1 MSVAEADNPVTGQI
15 EDLLERVR
23 PKANSLIVTVLG
35 DAIMPRGGSIWLSDL
50 MGLMS
55 LFGLSDRLVRTG
67 VYRLSQEGW
76 LTSRSVGR
84 RAQYSL
90 SEAGFAQF
98 MAAGKRIYSTALPRS
113 TDTWTLVQGTPDI
126 SQTERQSL
134 RRRLRW
140 HGFGQISTTLMALP
154 GPEPEGLSVDLKA
167 EDLDKKVL
175 IFRSEL
181 AGQNAQ
187 ANMKA
192 AAAAAWPLD
201 ELNRDYANF
210 VDLFSGLDH
219 GELSTHTPSA
229 AFALRVLLIH
239 EYRRILLKDPHLPA
253 DLLPEP
259 WMGSEAFRL
268 SASLYKQVAEKSDT
282 FLNLHTAEDQTDPP
296 ALSEDYWYRFGGLR

>member
-1 MSVAEADNPVTGQI
+1 MSLAEADSAANGQI

-23 PKANSLIVTVLG
+23 PKANSLIVTVFG
-35 DAIMPRGGSIWLSDL
+35 DAIMPRGGSIWLGDL
-50 MGLMS
+50 MVLMS
-55 LFGLSDRLVRTG
+55 LLGLSERLVRTG

-90 SEAGFAQF
+90 SDAGFAQF

-113 TDTWTLVQGTPDI
+113 ADTWTLVQGTPDM
-126 SQTERQSL
+126 SQAERQSL

-140 HGFGQISTTLMALP
+140 HGFGQISTTLMVLP

-175 IFRSEL
+175 IFHSKL
-181 AGQNAQ
+181 AGQGAE
-187 ANMKA
+187 ANMRS

-201 ELNRDYANF
+201 ELNGEYAKF
-210 VDLFSGLDH
+210 VDLFGRLDS
-219 GELSTHTPSA
+219 GELNTQTPSA
-229 AFALRVLLIH
+229 AFALRILLIH

-259 WMGSEAFRL
+259 WMGSQALSL
-268 SASLYKQVAEKSDT
+268 SASIYKQVAEASDA
-282 FLNLHTAEDQTDPP
+282 FLNRETGEDQTNAP
-296 ALSEDYWYRFGGLR
+296 ALSEDYWRRFGGLR